1 MHPFKCRHARQHR
14 HHIFAQGPA
23 RGSFIVV
30 EEHAHHLPRR
40 LAHEQLQQDDAE
52 GVHVRARA
60 DLAVAMA
67 LWCHTAACSEDDRDF
82 FARMQ
87 EHKDPRPGAW
97 PKKVVTVLAG
107 AAKGCTEFRPRE
119 RATVR
124 DVLPKVRALQKLLR

>member
-1 MHPFKCRHARQHR
+1 M
-14 HHIFAQGPA
+14 
-23 RGSFIVV
+23 
-30 EEHAHHLPRR
+30 
-40 LAHEQLQQDDAE
+40 
-52 GVHVRARA
+52 
-60 DLAVAMA
+60 AMA

-107 AAKGCTEFRPRE
+107 VAKGCTEFRPRE
-119 RATVR
+119 RAAVR